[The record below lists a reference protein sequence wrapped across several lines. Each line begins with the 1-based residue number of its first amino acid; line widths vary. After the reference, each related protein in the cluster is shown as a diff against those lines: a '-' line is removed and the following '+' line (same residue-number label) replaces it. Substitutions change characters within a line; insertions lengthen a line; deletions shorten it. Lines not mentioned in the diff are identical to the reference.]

1 MGDDSF
7 PRLKAALSD
16 RYVIKDEI
24 GSGGMATVYRARD
37 LKHERNVAVK
47 VLSPELSKTEY
58 NSEGFV
64 REIRMVASL
73 THPHI
78 LPLHDSGERDGFLFF
93 VMPLVDG
100 GSLRA
105 RLRSQ
110 RRLPVDEALWIA
122 REVAGALDYAH
133 RNDVLH
139 RDIKPEN
146 ILFQE
151 GQPLVT
157 DFGVG
162 RAISACCD
170 ELAEAGFAVGTP
182 EYMSPEQ
189 AIADETIDGR
199 SDEYGL
205 ACVLYEML
213 AGHPP
218 FSGSTIQETIARHAA
233 QEVQPL
239 QRIRPDVPSA
249 VGDAINKALAKNP
262 RDRFATA
269 AAFGESIEPTG
280 IATEESK
287 KANGSQL
294 LRDGAIAVLP
304 FVNKSQDNE
313 LEYLSD
319 GVTDEL
325 INALVNVDGLQVV
338 SRTSV
343 FALKGQ
349 PVDVRSIGSLLGVS
363 TVLEGTVQQA
373 GTRIRITAQLTN
385 VRDGRTIWSAKYDR
399 KIHSLFAIQ
408 DEISRTIV
416 NTLRGMVFANLGEA
430 APARYSR
437 NVKAYN
443 LYLKGRFHWNRRSHV
458 GISEGVRY
466 FKQAIAEDPGYAL
479 AYSGLADSYALQ
491 TDYRGIPTAEGMEQ
505 AKTEARRAL
514 ELDEALAEAH
524 TSLGWVTFIYD
535 WDWAKA
541 RKEFTRAI
549 ELNPGYATVHQWYAW
564 LLMALGHPDEA
575 LSEGRAALELDPV
588 SVSVR
593 RSMGWLNYFAGHSNA
608 AIHNLKRAIE
618 MDPTA
623 SENHR
628 VLGVAYAQ
636 AGMYEDAKTSLEEA
650 IALSARSP
658 YAVAGLGYLHA
669 LRGQKREAERILA
682 ELSGREQTEYV
693 SPVALVTVHIALG
706 NIDDALTWLQR
717 AYEER
722 RGWLVYLNVEP
733 LLDPLR
739 ETTRFRRLLRA
750 MKLV

>member
-1 MGDDSF
+1 MPDVLN
-7 PRLKAALSD
+7 RIRAALAD
-16 RYVIKDEI
+16 RYRVELEI
-24 GSGGMATVYRARD
+24 GRGGMATVYRARD

-47 VLSPELSKTEY
+47 VLHPELSTSGY
-58 NSEGFV
+58 NPERFLREV
-64 REIRMVASL
+64 RLVAGL

-78 LPLHDSGERDGFLFF
+78 LPLHDSGECDKLLFF

-100 GSLRA
+100 DSLRA
-105 RLRSQ
+105 RLRFH
-110 RRLPVDEALWIA
+110 RRLPIHEALWIA
-122 REVAGALDYAH
+122 RVVAAALDYAH

-170 ELAEAGFAVGTP
+170 DLTEMGLAVGTP

-189 AIADETIDGR
+189 ASADETIDGR
-199 SDEYGL
+199 SDQYGL

-213 AGHPP
+213 AGRPP
-218 FSGSTIQETIARHAA
+218 FSGSTLQETIALHAT

-239 QRIRPDVPSA
+239 QSIRPDVPSA
-249 VGDAINKALAKNP
+249 IDAAIAKALAKNP
-262 RDRFATA
+262 GDRFATA
-269 AAFGESIEPTG
+269 AAFGEAIEPSG
-280 IATEESK
+280 AVAELPPEP
-287 KANGSQL
+287 AASQL

-304 FVNKSQDNE
+304 FVNNNRDSDT
-313 LEYLSD
+313 EYLSD

-343 FALKGQ
+343 FALKDRQ
-349 PVDVRSIGSLLGVS
+349 ADVRSIGSMLGVS

-373 GTRIRITAQLTN
+373 GDRLRITAQLTN
-385 VRDGRTIWSAKYDR
+385 VSDGRTIWSEKYDR
-399 KIHSLFAIQ
+399 DMQDVFAIQ

-416 NTLRGMVFANLGEA
+416 NTLRGTLFVSLGDA

-443 LYLKGRFHWNRRSHV
+443 LYLKGRFHWNRRSRE
-458 GISEGVRY
+458 GIAEGIRY
-466 FKQAIAEDPGYAL
+466 FKQAIAEDPAYAL

-491 TDYRGIPTAEGMEQ
+491 TDYRGMPTAEGMEQ

-524 TSLGWVTFIYD
+524 TSLGWVTFIHD
-535 WDWAKA
+535 WNWTVAKQ
-541 RKEFTRAI
+541 EFIRAI
-549 ELNPGYATVHQWYAW
+549 ELNPGYATAHQWYAW
-564 LLMALGHPDEA
+564 LLMALGRRDEA

-593 RSMGWLNYFAGHSNA
+593 RSMGWLNHYAGHSNA
-608 AIHNLKRAIE
+608 AVQHLRRAVE

-628 VLGVAYAQ
+628 VLGLAYAQ
-636 AGMYEDAKTSLEEA
+636 AGMYDEAQASFEEA
-650 IALSARSP
+650 IALSARSA

-669 LRGQKREAERILA
+669 LRGQRREAESMLA
-682 ELSGREQTEYV
+682 ELHTWAQTEYV
-693 SPVALVTVHIALG
+693 SPVAFVTVHIALG
-706 NIDDALTWLQR
+706 NIDDALGWLQK
-717 AYEER
+717 AHEER
-722 RGWLVYLNVEP
+722 RGWLAYLNVEP

-739 ETTRFRRLLRA
+739 DNRRFKRLLLT
-750 MKLV
+750 MQLN